1 MVQGLWFEMNFVLR
15 WISLLYL
22 IIFELVVHIDLGF
35 LKFNLK
41 KCLIMVFL
49 VKGYVMIGCCENW
62 DRLGEE
68 KSLGVDHEWVLGNLN
83 KLLINF
89 NKLWFI
95 CMYYWCNN
103 VWENNDYYYLWIWFC
118 MSFYGI
124 VWFLMFMG

>member
-1 MVQGLWFEMNFVLR
+1 
-15 WISLLYL
+15 
-22 IIFELVVHIDLGF
+22 
-35 LKFNLK
+35 LK

-103 VWENNDYYYLWIWFC
+103 VWESNDYYYLWIWFC